1 MSTTLEPLTTVL
13 FLGSKARV
21 DSGGNFEFS
30 NADLRNRGSLLVN
43 QEALNNVVT
52 QFNADLNFMRSNTDK
67 ASIDSLTEIVDK
79 AADIVSI
86 VDTERAA
93 RLAAGLAESAAREL
107 ADNIAKELSLRE
119 SVELPVSI
127 TVFADGKQPIAKEV
141 LSSLDSVSIGYDGW
155 YFKNIL
161 KGNKINWYI
170 PVSKGLKNKD
180 IHKLY
185 MKLLCVNNVSL
196 PWITVYTVK
205 KDGPDANNRGSWYN
219 SRYNYLPADGQVF
232 DKLKAYQMI
241 VNLNLA
247 SPTLSAPLNHTPVD
261 LFEGL
266 FTLKSTS
273 ASGEDEILAIAVSS
287 DSSSSAENV
296 EFVMSN
302 VLIQGPDGIS
312 SFNFRNADVLTK
324 FTNDRLDQVFK
335 SFYGKALL
343 DTTFSPQAAPAWIV
357 P

>member
-1 MSTTLEPLTTVL
+1 M
-13 FLGSKARV
+13 
-21 DSGGNFEFS
+21 
-30 NADLRNRGSLLVN
+30 
-43 QEALNNVVT
+43 Q
-52 QFNADLNFMRSNTDK
+52 
-67 ASIDSLTEIVDK
+67 I
-79 AADIVSI
+79 
-86 VDTERAA
+86 
-93 RLAAGLAESAAREL
+93 
-107 ADNIAKELSLRE
+107 
-119 SVELPVSI
+119 
-127 TVFADGKQPIAKEV
+127 
-141 LSSLDSVSIGYDGW
+141 
-155 YFKNIL
+155 
-161 KGNKINWYI
+161 
-170 PVSKGLKNKD
+170 SKGLKHKD

-287 DSSSSAENV
+287 DSSSNAGNV
-296 EFVMSN
+296 DFILGN
-302 VLIQGPDGIS
+302 VGIQGPDGIS
-312 SFNFRNADVLTK
+312 FYNFRNAAVLEK
-324 FTNDRLDQVFK
+324 FTRNRLDEVFK
-335 SFYGKALL
+335 SFYGKSIL
-343 DTTFSPQAAPAWIV
+343 DTSFTPQAAPAWIV